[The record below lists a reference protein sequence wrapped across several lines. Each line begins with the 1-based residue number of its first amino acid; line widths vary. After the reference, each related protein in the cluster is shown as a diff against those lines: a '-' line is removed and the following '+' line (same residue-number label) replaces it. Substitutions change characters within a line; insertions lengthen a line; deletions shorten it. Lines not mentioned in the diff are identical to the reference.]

1 VTTEY
6 FKPPEFGKP
15 DEEEDKNGAAEVHD
29 FASHPNVAEQVT
41 VAETFELEDVEEK
54 KKIKRRK
61 KIDYSQFNSS
71 EFNEVDTLL
80 TNVEDYTQK
89 IREDAERY
97 VHQVREEVDLLKSE
111 IELEL
116 ANALIK
122 RLNAERISQDMIKA
136 AEESRSEVQKQ
147 AWEEGFTA
155 GFAEGH
161 QVFKSQ
167 NEEVTGHVMTLL
179 NELQGLRLGIFQ
191 EYENQIVKLSTLIA
205 KKIIH
210 NELRTEKEFVL
221 QMIKDSM
228 SHFEGMGSVH
238 IKVNPIEYDMIL
250 THQEALRSFLDEEQ
264 IIKVRSEAGIP
275 SASAVIESD
284 FSKVDLDMQ
293 KQMAEIEGRLQDC
306 SDDRKILFRPKGK

>member
-1 VTTEY
+1 MTTEY

-15 DEEEDKNGAAEVHD
+15 EVEQNGAADAHD
-29 FASHPNVAEQVT
+29 FAVRPNAAEDLSE
-41 VAETFELEDVEEK
+41 AETFELEDVEDK

-71 EFNEVDTLL
+71 EFNEVDSLL

-97 VHQVREEVDLLKSE
+97 VHQIREEVDLLKSE

-122 RLNAERISQDMIKA
+122 RLNAERIGQDIVTA

-161 QVFKSQ
+161 QAFKSQ

-179 NELQGLRLGIFQ
+179 NELQGLRMGIFQ
-191 EYENQIVKLSTLIA
+191 EYENQIVKLSLLIA
-205 KKIIH
+205 KKVVH
-210 NELRTEKEFVL
+210 NELCTEKKLVL
-221 QMIKDSM
+221 QMIKDTM
-228 SHFEGMGSVH
+228 SHFEGMGSVRV
-238 IKVNPIEYDMIL
+238 KVNPIEYDMIL
-250 THQEALRSFLDEEQ
+250 THQQELQSFLDEEQ
-264 IIKVRSEAGIP
+264 VIKVRSEAGIP
-275 SASAVIESD
+275 PASAVIESD
-284 FSKVDLDMQ
+284 FSKVNLDMQ
-293 KQMAEIEGRLQDC
+293 KQLAEIDGRLQDC
-306 SDDRKILFRPKGK
+306 TDDRKILFRVKEK

>member
-1 VTTEY
+1 MTTEY
-6 FKPPEFGKP
+6 FKPPEFGKS
-15 DEEEDKNGAAEVHD
+15 EEEKNGAENAHD
-29 FASHPNVAEQVT
+29 FTVRPNAAEQLT
-41 VAETFELEDVEEK
+41 EAETFEVEDVEDK

-97 VHQVREEVDLLKSE
+97 VHQIREEVDLLKSE

-122 RLNAERISQDMIKA
+122 RLNAERKGQDIIKA

-161 QVFKSQ
+161 QTFKSQ
-167 NEEVTGHVMTLL
+167 NEEVTGYVMTLL
-179 NELQGLRLGIFQ
+179 NELQGLKMGIFQ
-191 EYENQIVKLSTLIA
+191 EYENQIVKLSLLIA
-205 KKIIH
+205 KKVVH
-210 NELRTEKEFVL
+210 NELQTEKEIVL
-221 QMIKDSM
+221 QMIKDTM
-228 SHFEGMGSVH
+228 SHFEGMGNVH
-238 IKVNPIEYDMIL
+238 VKVNPIEYDMIL
-250 THQEALRSFLDEEQ
+250 SHQPELVSFLDAEQ
-264 IIKVRSEAGIP
+264 VVKVRSEASIP
-275 SASAVIESD
+275 PASAVIESD

-293 KQMAEIEGRLQDC
+293 KQLAEIDGRLLDC
-306 SDDRKILFRPKGK
+306 ADDRKILFRVKEK